1 MGVFGFDEQFAMFDV
16 TPVENQFILEYM
28 PGARG
33 SFVKVYLY
41 GLMHCYHPQEE
52 MSVQQMS
59 HDLDISEE
67 DVLAAYRHWERKGL
81 VRRVSD
87 NPPSWK
93 YINVKQQF
101 FMRGEAP
108 VDQGYTDFTEALYA
122 MFGSERRLRSNEIAM
137 AYEWVE
143 EMGLP
148 SEVVLMLIQ
157 HCIETK
163 GRHFSFN
170 AAQKLA
176 VQLADEQVASVEDA
190 ELVFSRDKAVFEGC
204 RRVLRRMG
212 KRRNP
217 SEDEQAMY
225 HKWVREWGYSADA
238 IEAACAETT
247 KGEPTFAYLDGIL
260 RGMMRRNQNRGMT
273 SAKEVDMSRTANNE
287 RVAPLKALLSI
298 LNNGATVN
306 EGTLAVYDEM
316 RAMYPDDV
324 ILLAGRECARSGEGL
339 DAVQLMLR
347 SWKQKGLGNIS
358 EVQAYVTRFKELNA
372 LLQVLYEA
380 WGKRSRPTAAD
391 RALAQKWLEQLQM
404 SQEMILD
411 CAAASREAHNPMPYL
426 DRMLTAFAAQGIKT
440 PAEAEQSRA
449 AYQAEKNEKTA
460 VQAASV
466 ANRGGKTVR
475 EQQYTQREYANTD
488 GLTERM
494 AQRLKELKT
503 NA

>member
-163 GRHFSFN
+163 GRHFSF
-170 AAQKLA
+170 
-176 VQLADEQVASVEDA
+176 
-190 ELVFSRDKAVFEGC
+190 
-204 RRVLRRMG
+204 
-212 KRRNP
+212 KR
-217 SEDEQAMY
+217 
-225 HKWVREWGYSADA
+225 
-238 IEAACAETT
+238 C
-247 KGEPTFAYLDGIL
+247 
-260 RGMMRRNQNRGMT
+260 
-273 SAKEVDMSRTANNE
+273 
-287 RVAPLKALLSI
+287 
-298 LNNGATVN
+298 
-306 EGTLAVYDEM
+306 
-316 RAMYPDDV
+316 
-324 ILLAGRECARSGEGL
+324 
-339 DAVQLMLR
+339 
-347 SWKQKGLGNIS
+347 
-358 EVQAYVTRFKELNA
+358 
-372 LLQVLYEA
+372 
-380 WGKRSRPTAAD
+380 
-391 RALAQKWLEQLQM
+391 
-404 SQEMILD
+404 
-411 CAAASREAHNPMPYL
+411 
-426 DRMLTAFAAQGIKT
+426 
-440 PAEAEQSRA
+440 
-449 AYQAEKNEKTA
+449 
-460 VQAASV
+460 
-466 ANRGGKTVR
+466 
-475 EQQYTQREYANTD
+475 
-488 GLTERM
+488 
-494 AQRLKELKT
+494 
-503 NA
+503 